1 VKFVLYEVTN
11 DYDVVIKL
19 SFENRTYLSAFIEQ
33 HTAEKK
39 YEPKFLIL
47 EFDING
53 EIEYITE
60 YIGEVQKS
68 RRCVAEYI
76 P

>member
-1 VKFVLYEVTN
+1 MKFVLYEVTN

-39 YEPKFLIL
+39 YEPKFLIF
-47 EFDING
+47 EFDDNE
-53 EIEYITE
+53 EIEWISE
-60 YIGEVQKS
+60 YNGNSQKS
-68 RRCVAEYI
+68 RKCVVEYI
-76 P
+76 D

>member
-1 VKFVLYEVTN
+1 MKFILYEVTV

-19 SFENRTYLSAFIEQ
+19 SFENHTYLNAFIEQ
-33 HTAEKK
+33 HTKEKK
-39 YEPKFLIL
+39 YVPKFLIL

-60 YIGEVQKS
+60 YIGEAQKS
-68 RRCVAEYI
+68 RRCVAEFI
-76 P
+76 E

>member
-1 VKFVLYEVTN
+1 MKFVLYEITDN
-11 DYDVVIKL
+11 YDIIIKL
-19 SFENRTYLSAFIEQ
+19 SFEDINYLSAFIEQ
-33 HTAEKK
+33 HTEEKK

-60 YIGEVQKS
+60 YIGEAQKS